1 MTINNES
8 AIGLEKYQINVEEFA
23 DSNLSFNFLV
33 IEKFFDDPS
42 KKKELLG
49 KSVDALYNEISNIKN
64 DSEESNEDYL
74 LKKYVLPGT
83 SLIEAV
89 FRILI
94 LNKNNPMTISEMEEN
109 LKKAWAT
116 VIYLKSYTN
125 ETISSMLNV
134 TNEYFISQV
143 D

>member
-8 AIGLEKYQINVEEFA
+8 GIGLEKYQINVEEFA

-33 IEKFFDDPS
+33 IDKFFDDPS

-49 KSVDALYNEISNIKN
+49 KSVDDLYNEISNIKN

>member
-8 AIGLEKYQINVEEFA
+8 GIGLEKYQINVEEFA

-49 KSVDALYNEISNIKN
+49 KSVDDIYNEISNIKN

>member
-1 MTINNES
+1 MCIR
-8 AIGLEKYQINVEEFA
+8 
-23 DSNLSFNFLV
+23 DR
-33 IEKFFDDPS
+33 
-42 KKKELLG
+42 
-49 KSVDALYNEISNIKN
+49 YNEISIIEN

-134 TNEYFISQV
+134 TNEYFITQV